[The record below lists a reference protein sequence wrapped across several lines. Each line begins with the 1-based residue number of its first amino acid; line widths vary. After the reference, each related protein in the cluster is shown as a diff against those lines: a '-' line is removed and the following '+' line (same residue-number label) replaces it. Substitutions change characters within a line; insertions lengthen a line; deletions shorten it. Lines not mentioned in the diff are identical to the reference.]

1 MKGWIKLYRE
11 LLDKPIWHESTPE
24 QKTILITLLMMVN
37 HKGKEWEWKGEIY
50 KCEPGQIVTSLPKIV
65 EKCGKGVTIQNVRT
79 ALKRFESFGF
89 LTDEST
95 NRNRLITIV
104 KWGVYQG
111 EDEEETDE
119 PTGNQQATNR
129 QLTANKNVRSKECN
143 KKNNSRKQVYD
154 ETSIHFQLAIFF
166 YQKILANNPEH
177 KEPNLQRW
185 ADDIRK
191 MIELDNRTEEQIK
204 YLMTW
209 VQEDSFE
216 MANVLSPSKLR
227 KRFDQLVI
235 KVKAQKKKVVPINKG
250 RYIPKDSDFDMT
262 AGEDWR

>member
-1 MKGWIKLYRE
+1 MKGWVKLYRE
-11 LLDKPIWHESTPE
+11 LLDKPIWIESTPE
-24 QKTILITLLMMVN
+24 QKTILITLLAMAN
-37 HKGKEWEWKGEIY
+37 HEEKEWEWKGERY
-50 KCEPGQIVTSLPKIV
+50 RAKPGQFVTSLNAIAKKAGTGISV
-65 EKCGKGVTIQNVRT
+65 KNVRT
-79 ALKRFESFGF
+79 ALKRFEKYDF
-89 LTDEST
+89 LADEST
-95 NRNRLITIV
+95 NKNRLITIV
-104 KWGVYQG
+104 NWGFYQD
-111 EDEEETDE
+111 EDSEVAGRTASN
-119 PTGNQQATNR
+119 GQATGKQR
-129 QLTANKNVRSKECN
+129 ATNKNVRMKEC
-143 KKNNSRKQVYD
+143 KKKDTRQKYD
-154 ETSIHFQLAIFF
+154 EDTIHFQLGKFF
-166 YQKILANNPEH
+166 YNKILENNPDH
-177 KEPNLQRW
+177 REPNFQRW